1 MQESNRMSTQKKRE
15 YFAILRERYRA
26 AKGLSKSERSKI
38 IDEGVKN
45 TGLHRKSVIRA
56 LTQARN
62 VNGGPPRL
70 GRPKSYPKTVVELLK
85 KLYRASA
92 SATFVL
98 VDRELNHHRWK
109 EGRKSTLFALNS

>member
-1 MQESNRMSTQKKRE
+1 MTEHLAVPEHRPEEPTR
-15 YFAILRERYRA
+15 
-26 AKGLSKSERSKI
+26 KGL
-38 IDEGVKN
+38 
-45 TGLHRKSVIRA
+45 
-56 LTQARN
+56 
-62 VNGGPPRL
+62 PPRL